1 MMLGEESSSADYW
14 KQCGDEALRNGIKGV
29 ILMVSWG
36 QLTGYSLSENM

>member
-29 ILMVSWG
+29 ILMVSRRPP
-36 QLTGYSLSENM
+36 TDHSVPKVI